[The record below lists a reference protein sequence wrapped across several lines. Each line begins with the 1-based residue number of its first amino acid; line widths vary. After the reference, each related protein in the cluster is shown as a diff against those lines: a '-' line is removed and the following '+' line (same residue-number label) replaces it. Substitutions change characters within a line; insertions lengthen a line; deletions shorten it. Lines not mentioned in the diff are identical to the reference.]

1 MADDTTQSIDRIRRV
16 RAKGADLMDTLDK
29 WSDAFNA
36 PPPPTP
42 TQQYEPEATNVP
54 NQLWGPRYEEYPGQ
68 EQHTMYRGKGLDA
81 AVDGKDSPISQH
93 QWLGDVHQG
102 DETVEM
108 GIPKDNRDLKLDEQ
122 ERVETGLARGADW
135 VQAGG
140 MTRGQRHAA
149 VRAKSD
155 QEHQTWLAN
164 QEQEMAKA
172 EAQRQGIKDQQATQ
186 KREADAAAWEERA
199 EANLD
204 SALNPQVPAPVDPI
218 QREADDDAKRENRK
232 TREFW
237 DAELAKM
244 DLPVEAEPTD
254 APLPGEETLPPV
266 VAAWAQNRAGRGMGG
281 VGALRAAY
289 EKEIPEDARVGGIH
303 TFEHWLW
310 KKGVRPDMKLAEA
323 MPILNK
329 LSPMDAQHTDRRRD
343 QFIEQFAAR
352 HAEQMAKAGINQ
364 EQLRSIYEAGSR
376 SDPNGDPILGG
387 ARAVNAALAGRFKAD
402 KAMQTR
408 VAVNKR
414 ADQFN
419 RARSFGVP
427 QGTVQFFD
435 SLQAAQTPQERAN
448 ILMLAHASQ
457 PRMGWDKM
465 AAMLMKGEIDNDAM
479 GKWAGQ
485 MGGKP
490 QGGGID
496 KIGQDANAVAL
507 GWDDPGFEA
516 QATAMAKTVL
526 GGEAKPEAIAG
537 FAKDLFVKGARE
549 AILSGKPLTP
559 AQVAQARKYMN
570 SESLESFAAQIGLQA
585 TDPRLAQLYYRI
597 FGKAP
602 NAGWLANA
610 VRNVGNA
617 LGSVGRFA
625 SGATVQAP
633 PQAWAGAP
641 ATVPS
646 HPSAASD

>member
-42 TQQYEPEATNVP
+42 TQQYEPGETDV
-54 NQLWGPRYEEYPGQ
+54 LDTPRAHKADYPTDAFYRRGSELAKTGQDSPVQSHHYLEGVESGQ
-68 EQHTMYRGKGLDA
+68 EGIEHG
-81 AVDGKDSPISQH
+81 IS
-93 QWLGDVHQG
+93 
-102 DETVEM
+102 
-108 GIPKDNRDLKLDEQ
+108 KDNRNLQWDDQ
-122 ERVETGLARGADW
+122 ERAETGLARGADW
-135 VQAGG
+135 VRAGG
-140 MTRGQRHAA
+140 MTSGQRRAA
-149 VRAKSD
+149 VQAQSD
-155 QEHQTWLAN
+155 QEFQAWNLAR
-164 QEQEMAKA
+164 EGEMAKA
-172 EAQRQGIKDQQATQ
+172 ESDRQAIKDADAAK
-186 KREADAAAWEERA
+186 KREADAVAWEERA
-199 EANLD
+199 ESNLD

-244 DLPVEAEPTD
+244 DLPVEAEVED

-310 KKGVRPDMKLAEA
+310 KKGIRPDMKLAEA

-329 LSPMDAQHTDRRRD
+329 LSPMDSQHTDRRRD

-465 AAMLMKGEIDNDAM
+465 AAMLMKGEIDNEAM

-485 MGGKP
+485 FGKP
-490 QGGGID
+490 QVGGIE
-496 KIGQDANAVAL
+496 KIGQDAAAVAL

-526 GGEAKPEAIAG
+526 GGDAKPEAVAG
-537 FAKDLFVKGARE
+537 FARDLFVKGARE
-549 AILSGKPLTP
+549 AILSGKPLSP
-559 AQVAQARKYMN
+559 GQIAQARKYLN
-570 SESLESFAAQIGLQA
+570 SDSLESFAAQIGIEP

-602 NAGWLANA
+602 NAGWWANA
-610 VRNVGNA
+610 ARNVGNV
-617 LGSVGRFA
+617 LGAAGRFA
-625 SGATVQAP
+625 AGAAVQAP
-633 PQAWAGAP
+633 PEAWAGAP
-641 ATVPS
+641 TTAPS